1 MSCNGCRF
9 LAGGLGRL
17 NLPELV
23 AAGKRTVMVGR
34 GEMLLGLLMVS
45 PMEASLRPLKAQMS
59 PASTRW
65 TGTRLKLSY
74 TNSSATLPGRG
85 FSSPVAWEADN

>member
-1 MSCNGCRF
+1 
-9 LAGGLGRL
+9 
-17 NLPELV
+17 
-23 AAGKRTVMVGR
+23 MVGR
-34 GEMLLGLLMVS
+34 GLMWSGLLMVS

-59 PASTRW
+59 PASTRC

-85 FSSPVAWEADN
+85 FASPAPNTTVRRLDS